1 MFGGSIATIDHRS
14 PRLVARR
21 GWLRSAVESMFAW
34 DGRARSRRQLCDLD
48 DRLLK
53 DIGISRADALCEALK
68 PFWKA

>member
-1 MFGGSIATIDHRS
+1 M
-14 PRLVARR
+14 ARR